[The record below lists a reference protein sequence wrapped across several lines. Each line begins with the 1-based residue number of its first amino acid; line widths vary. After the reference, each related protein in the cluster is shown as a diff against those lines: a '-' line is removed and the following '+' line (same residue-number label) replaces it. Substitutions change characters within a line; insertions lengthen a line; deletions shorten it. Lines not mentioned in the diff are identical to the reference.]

1 MTMGVT
7 LDRRRPRVLAALIAC
22 SLVFLFWLPAASAG
36 EIPVDAKG
44 LPLWQPAVWKDFPV
58 ELRFDDPMAIDLL
71 LERVPVAS
79 FHREQVHMEAGQFV
93 LRTRVNEGEL
103 RALEGAGYTPLR
115 VHDVEREV
123 REWAEARWAEQAE
136 RGGDALRNGERG
148 VYHTHSQMA
157 TILLN
162 AQNDHPSIAQ
172 RGSIGQSV
180 QGRELWTLVISDNV
194 GVEEA
199 EPEVRISGTM
209 HGNEKIAMEMC
220 LYLVDYLTD
229 NYGQP
234 GYADVTNLVDNYEI
248 HILPLHNPDG
258 HNVNSRYN
266 ANGTDLNRN
275 FPVPDG
281 AIGGD
286 GTWTE
291 EIETVAMKNWGFSR
305 HFVIGQDGHSGAL
318 VVNYP
323 WDYTYSLTPD
333 DDAFILLSEEY
344 SFYNSPMWNGGWY
357 HGITNG
363 AQWYVTEGSLQD
375 WAYAETDCMHVI
387 VEFSDNYA
395 PPQSQ
400 LDGYWDDN
408 RESFMHWIKAAR
420 YGVNGRV
427 TQAGTGL
434 PLDAT
439 VTVIGNSKTVDTDPD
454 FGDYYK
460 LLATGVYTLR
470 FEADGHVTQ
479 EISGVNTSWGAPTVL
494 DVQLVSEVT
503 AIPEQPAAVARF
515 EGSFPNP
522 FNPSTTLRFSLA
534 DESAVTLKIHD
545 ARGRCVRTLLVGS
558 HLTGGAHEL
567 VWDGRDDA
575 GRGVPSAVYLAR
587 LTVGDFVESRK
598 LLLLK

>member
-1 MTMGVT
+1 MGVT

-22 SLVFLFWLPAASAG
+22 SLVFLFSLTAVNAG
-36 EIPVDAKG
+36 EIPVDEKG
-44 LPLWQPAVWKDFPV
+44 LPHWQPAVWTDFPV
-58 ELRFDDPMAIDLL
+58 ELRFDDPLAIDVL

-79 FHREQVHMEAGQFV
+79 FHREQVHMEGGAFV
-93 LRTRVNEGEL
+93 LHTRVTESEL
-103 RALEGAGYTPLR
+103 KALEQAGYSPLR
-115 VHDVEREV
+115 VHDLEREV
-123 REWAEARWAEQAE
+123 RDWAEARWAEQAE
-136 RGGDALRNGERG
+136 SGGEVLRIGERG
-148 VYHTHSQMA
+148 VYHTYTQLGN
-157 TILLN
+157 LLLD
-162 AQNDHPSIAQ
+162 AQNDHSAIAL
-172 RGSIGQSV
+172 RGSAGQSV
-180 QGRELWTLVISDNV
+180 NGRELWTLVISDNV
-194 GVEEA
+194 ATEEA
-199 EPEVRISGTM
+199 EPEVRISASM
-209 HGNEKIAMEMC
+209 HGDEKIAMEMV

-234 GYADVTNLVDNYEI
+234 GYADVTDLVDNYEI
-248 HILPLHNPDG
+248 HIMPLHNPDG
-258 HNVNSRYN
+258 HVSNSRYN
-266 ANGTDLNRN
+266 ANGRDLNRN

-291 EIETVAMKNWGFSR
+291 EVETLAMKNWASSR
-305 HFVIGQDGHSGAL
+305 NFVISQDGHGGAL

-333 DDAFILLSEEY
+333 DDAFVALSEEF
-344 SFYNSPMWNGGWY
+344 SFYNSPMWNGDWY

-375 WAYAETDCMHVI
+375 WSYEETGSMHVI
-387 VEFSDNYA
+387 VEFSDSDA

-439 VTVIGNSKTVDTDPD
+439 VTVIGNSKSVATDPD

-460 LLATGVYTLR
+460 LLDSGTYTLR

-479 EISGVNTSWGAPTVL
+479 QIAGVSTSWGTPTVL
-494 DVQLVSEVT
+494 DVQLVSEAT
-503 AIPEQPAAVARF
+503 AAPEQPAALARF

-522 FNPSTTLRFSLA
+522 FNPATTLRFSLA
-534 DESAVTLKIHD
+534 DEAAVTLKIHD
-545 ARGRCVRTLLVGS
+545 ARGRCVRTLLAGS
-558 HLTGGAHEL
+558 HLAGGAHEL

-575 GRGVPSAVYLAR
+575 GRGVPSALYLAR